1 MPSRYAADTPPLLT
15 DQADIEALVKEARAT
30 GFLGLDTEFLR
41 EKTYRAR
48 LCLVQVSTR
57 TSLYLVDP
65 LVHDVAWLAEM
76 VADPDIEVVV
86 HAGRQDFE
94 IFYEGWGAVPAN
106 VFDVQL
112 AAGFAGYGASLP
124 YGRLVDAIAKVSLQ
138 KGESYSDWCRRPLTE
153 SQLRYAADD
162 VRYLAVIRD
171 RIQEQLQ
178 VRGRLEWARAEMA
191 YLEDPE
197 LYQNDPA
204 NAWRRVS
211 GRGNLS
217 GRQAALLRELAEW
230 REAVAA
236 RRDIP
241 RGWVVKD
248 QTLIDIARR
257 GPSQVSELK
266 TLRGIAPKEA
276 ERSGKEIIAAV
287 ERGKEAP
294 PMESSKPPSRTAQA
308 RAKMIS
314 GLADAII
321 RSRCEAEGIAA
332 EIVSTRSDLEAMLI
346 DIFSGGPDHEAHRL
360 LRGWRKELAGDAVL
374 ALAQGRVA
382 VRSINKPPYIEEVP
396 LETGKASD
404 MMETHG

>member
-1 MPSRYAADTPPLLT
+1 MGTRYDAATPPLLT
-15 DQADIEALVKEARAT
+15 EQSEIDELVADARGK
-30 GFLGLDTEFLR
+30 GFIGLDTEFLR
-41 EKTYRAR
+41 EKTYRAK

-65 LVHDVAWLAEM
+65 LVHDMAWLAELIS
-76 VADPDIEVVV
+76 DPEIEVVV

-94 IFYEGWGAVPAN
+94 IFYEGWGSVPAN

-162 VRYLAVIRD
+162 VRYLAVVRD

-178 VRGRLEWARAEMA
+178 VQGRLGWARAEMA
-191 YLEDPE
+191 YLEDAE
-197 LYQNDPA
+197 LYVNDPA

-217 GRQAALLRELAEW
+217 GRQTPILRELAEW
-230 REAVAA
+230 RENVAA

-257 GPSQVSELK
+257 APTQVNELK
-266 TLRGIAPKEA
+266 TLRGIVPKEA
-276 ERSGKEIIAAV
+276 ERSGPEIIAAV
-287 ERGKEAP
+287 QRGKEAP
-294 PMESSKPPSRTAQA
+294 PMETSKPPSRTAQA
-308 RAKMIS
+308 RARMIS

-321 RSRCEAEGIAA
+321 RSRCEAAGIAA
-332 EIVSTRSDLEAMLI
+332 ELVSTRSDLEAMLI
-346 DIFSGGPDHEAHRL
+346 DAFSGGPDHEAHRI
-360 LRGWRKELAGDAVL
+360 LRGWRRELAGEAVL
-374 ALAQGRVA
+374 ALAEGRVA
-382 VRSINKPPYIEEVP
+382 VRSIDQPPYIEEVP
-396 LETGKASD
+396 L
-404 MMETHG
+404 

>member
-1 MPSRYAADTPPLLT
+1 MSSGSPSLGSVYAAGTPPLLT
-15 DQADIEALVKEARAT
+15 EQTEIDALVDEARSK
-30 GFLGLDTEFLR
+30 GFIGLDTEFLR
-41 EKTYRAR
+41 EKTYRAK

-57 TSLYLVDP
+57 SSLYLVDP
-65 LVHDVAWLAEM
+65 LVHDMGWLAAL
-76 VADPDIEVVV
+76 VADPEIEVVV

-124 YGRLVDAIAKVSLQ
+124 YGRLVDAIAKVTLQ

-153 SQLRYAADD
+153 SQLSYAADD

-171 RIQEQLQ
+171 RIQEELN
-178 VRGRLEWARAEMA
+178 VKGRLEWARAEMA
-191 YLEDPE
+191 YLEDAT
-197 LYQNDPA
+197 LYENDPA

-217 GRQAALLRELAEW
+217 GRQTAILRELAEW
-230 REAVAA
+230 REDVAA

-257 GPSQVSELK
+257 GPTQVAELK
-266 TLRGIAPKEA
+266 TLRGIVPKEA
-276 ERSGKEIIAAV
+276 ERSGPEIIAAV
-287 ERGKEAP
+287 ARGKQAP
-294 PMESSKPPSRTAQA
+294 PMESTKPPSRTAQA
-308 RAKMIS
+308 RARMIS

-321 RSRCEAEGIAA
+321 RSRCEAAGIAA
-332 EIVSTRSDLEAMLI
+332 EIVSTRSDLEALLI
-346 DIFSGGPDHEAHRL
+346 DVFSGGPDPDAHKL
-360 LRGWRKELAGDAVL
+360 LREWRRELAGEAVL

-382 VRSINKPPYIEEVP
+382 VRSIDAPPYIEEVP
-396 LETGKASD
+396 L
-404 MMETHG
+404 

>member
-1 MPSRYAADTPPLLT
+1 MTRYDAGTPPLLT
-15 DQADIEALVKEARAT
+15 EQADIDELVAEARLK
-30 GFLGLDTEFLR
+30 GFMGLDTEFLR
-41 EKTYRAR
+41 EKTYRAK

-57 TSLYLVDP
+57 SSLYLVDP
-65 LVHDVAWLAEM
+65 LVHDMAWLAELI
-76 VADPDIEVVV
+76 ADPDIEVVV

-94 IFYEGWGAVPAN
+94 IFYEGWGSVPTN

-124 YGRLVDAIAKVSLQ
+124 YGRLVESITKVTLQ

-162 VRYLAVIRD
+162 VRYLAVVRD
-171 RIQEQLQ
+171 RIHEQLQ
-178 VRGRLEWARAEMA
+178 VQGRLEWARAEMA
-191 YLEDPE
+191 YLEDPD

-204 NAWRRVS
+204 EAWRRVS

-217 GRQAALLRELAEW
+217 GRQTPILKELAEW
-230 REAVAA
+230 REKMAA

-257 GPSQVSELK
+257 GPTEISELK
-266 TLRGIAPKEA
+266 SLRGIAPKEA
-276 ERSGKEIIAAV
+276 ERSGPDIIAAV
-287 ERGKEAP
+287 ARGKEAP
-294 PMESSKPPSRTAQA
+294 LMESAKPPSRTAQA
-308 RAKMIS
+308 RARMIS

-321 RSRCEAEGIAA
+321 RSRCEAAGIAA
-332 EIVSTRSDLEAMLI
+332 ELVSTRSDIEAMLI
-346 DIFSGGPDHEAHRL
+346 DVFSGGPDHEAHRI
-360 LRGWRKELAGDAVL
+360 LRGWRKELAGEAVL

-382 VRSINKPPYIEEVP
+382 VRSIDRAPYIEEVP
-396 LETGKASD
+396 L
-404 MMETHG
+404 

>member
-1 MPSRYAADTPPLLT
+1 LPSRYEASTPPLLET
-15 DQADIEALVKEARAT
+15 QGEIDGLIDEARSK

-57 TSLYLVDP
+57 SSLYLIDP
-65 LVHDVAWLAEM
+65 LAHDMAWLAELI
-76 VADPDIEVVV
+76 ADPDIEVVV

-94 IFYEGWGAVPAN
+94 IFYEGWGAVPSN

-124 YGRLVDAIAKVSLQ
+124 YGRLVDSIAKVTLQ

-162 VRYLAVIRD
+162 VRYLVVIRD
-171 RIQEQLQ
+171 KIQEELA
-178 VRGRLEWARAEMA
+178 VKGRLEWALDEMG
-191 YLEDPE
+191 YLEDAS
-197 LYQNDPA
+197 LYENDPSE
-204 NAWRRVS
+204 AWRRVS
-211 GRGNLS
+211 GRGSLS
-217 GRQAALLRELAEW
+217 GKQMAVLRELAHW
-230 REAVAA
+230 REETAA

-248 QTLIDIARR
+248 QTLIDVARR
-257 GPSQVSELK
+257 GPEKASDLK
-266 TLRGIAPKEA
+266 TLRGMAPKEV
-276 ERSGKEIIAAV
+276 ERSGREIIEAV
-287 ERGKEAP
+287 RRGKEAP
-294 PMESSKPPSRTAQA
+294 PLEGAKPPSRTAQSRA
-308 RAKMIS
+308 RMIS

-332 EIVSTRSDLEAMLI
+332 ELVSTRSDLEAMLI
-346 DIFSGGPDHEAHRL
+346 DVFSGSPDHSQHRL
-360 LRGWRKELAGDAVL
+360 LQGWRKDLAGDAVL

-382 VRSINKPPYIEEVP
+382 VRSIDTPPYIEEVP
-396 LETGKASD
+396 L
-404 MMETHG
+404 

>member
-1 MPSRYAADTPPLLT
+1 MGSVYAAETPPLLT
-15 DQADIEALVKEARAT
+15 EQSEIDQLVDEARSKN
-30 GFLGLDTEFLR
+30 FMGLDTEFLR
-41 EKTYRAR
+41 EKTYRAK

-57 TSLYLVDP
+57 SSLYLVDP
-65 LVHDVAWLAEM
+65 LVHDMAWLAEL
-76 VADPDIEVVV
+76 VADPEIEVVV

-124 YGRLVDAIAKVSLQ
+124 YGRLVDAIAKVTLQ
-138 KGESYSDWCRRPLTE
+138 KGESYSDWCRRPLTT
-153 SQLRYAADD
+153 SQLSYAADD

-171 RIQEQLQ
+171 RIQEELS
-178 VRGRLEWARAEMA
+178 VKGRLEWARAEMA
-191 YLEDPE
+191 YLEDPS
-197 LYQNDPA
+197 LYENDPA
-204 NAWRRVS
+204 QAWRRVS

-217 GRQAALLRELAEW
+217 GRQMTVLRELAEW
-230 REAVAA
+230 REGVAA

-257 GPSQVSELK
+257 GPTQVNELK

-276 ERSGKEIIAAV
+276 ERSGKEIIDAFA
-287 ERGKEAP
+287 RGKDSP

-308 RAKMIS
+308 RARMIS

-321 RSRCEAEGIAA
+321 RSRCEAAGIAA
-332 EIVSTRSDLEAMLI
+332 EIVSTRSDLEALLI
-346 DIFSGGPDHEAHRL
+346 DIFSGGPDPEAHKL
-360 LRGWRKELAGDAVL
+360 LRDWRGELAGEAVL

-382 VRSINKPPYIEEVP
+382 VRSIDSPPYIEEVP
-396 LETGKASD
+396 L
-404 MMETHG
+404 